1 MMDLEIDVQASMGVP
16 QDLVSVVETA
26 VAATLRSQN
35 QFQAALS
42 CLLTDDAAIQEMNRN
57 FRGEDKPTDVL
68 SFPAGDAMPGMPA
81 AYLGDIAISV
91 PYAHRQAVQAGHSL
105 ADEIQL
111 LAVHGVLHVLGFDHG
126 NPVEKEQMW
135 AAQTAVLTQLGLAH
149 VTPTES

>member
-1 MMDLEIDVQASMGVP
+1 MTDLEIDVQASIGVP

-91 PYAHRQAVQAGHSL
+91 PYAHRQAVRAGHSL